1 MGNRDR
7 NEIIA
12 SILPSIINAKEKE
25 GIRTTRIMYNSFL
38 SHSLVMHYLKL
49 LTENGS
55 LEYYGPNKTYKIT
68 DKVLRFLE
76 LQNEIDEMLKAYPL
90 ID

>member
-38 SHSLVMHYLKL
+38 
-49 LTENGS
+49 
-55 LEYYGPNKTYKIT
+55 
-68 DKVLRFLE
+68 
-76 LQNEIDEMLKAYPL
+76 
-90 ID
+90 